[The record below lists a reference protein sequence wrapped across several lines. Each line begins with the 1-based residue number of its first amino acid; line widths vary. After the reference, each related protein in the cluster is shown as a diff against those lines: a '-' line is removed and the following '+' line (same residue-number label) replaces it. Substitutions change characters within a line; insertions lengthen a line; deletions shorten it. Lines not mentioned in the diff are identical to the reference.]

1 MPQLEK
7 MDDFFDRRADTYD
20 SHMLDEMK
28 LEEFYREITKQ
39 FDAAKDSFNLLD
51 LGCGTGLELEWL
63 LKAHPRTAVTGI
75 DLSAQMLSLLRRKL
89 PNANLRLI
97 CGSYF
102 EEDLGEE
109 AFDYVLSTYSLHHF
123 EEARKLS
130 LYQKVHRAL
139 KSGGAFI
146 LGDYTVKTIELQSFF
161 MAEGQ
166 RLRKEAGDLQGMY
179 HYDTPLTA
187 ETETNLLLGAGFT
200 SVRIPRQW
208 ESTSIFVARK

>member
-1 MPQLEK
+1 MSQLEK
-7 MDDFFDRRADTYD
+7 MDAFFDKRADTYD
-20 SHMLDEMK
+20 SHMLDDMK
-28 LEEFYREITKQ
+28 MEEFYQEITKQ
-39 FDAAKDSFNLLD
+39 FDNAADPFSLLD

-63 LKAHPRTAVTGI
+63 LKAHPHTAVTGI
-75 DLSAQMLSLLRRKL
+75 DLSREMLSLLQRKL

-102 EEDLGEE
+102 EEDLGEA
-109 AFDYVLSTYSLHHF
+109 AFDYALSTYSLHHF
-123 EEARKLS
+123 EEAQKIA

-139 KSGGAFI
+139 KPNGAFI
-146 LGDYTVKTIELQSFF
+146 LGDYTVNTMELQAFY

-166 RLRKEAGDLQGMY
+166 RLRAEAGDSDGMY

-187 ETETNLLLGAGFT
+187 ETETRLLRSAGFV
-200 SVRIPRQW
+200 SVSIPRKW